1 MKNISHGGP
10 TSFSDSVIVDFTDP
24 VYQKAF
30 KQYFADLDCTVTDW
44 DGLFREMN
52 REGDNAALVRTGEDG
67 KIVGFILYR
76 PVKFSSFF
84 FEETCGFIREFWV
97 SSEYRNRG
105 HGTALLALAEKHFL
119 ENGIYTSILTTDSA
133 PSFYEKRGY
142 VRAPGCQAK
151 NHDEVFVKR
160 L

>member
-1 MKNISHGGP
+1 MENISHGVP
-10 TSFSDSVIVDFTDP
+10 ASFSDSVISDFTDP
-24 VYQKAF
+24 VFRKAF
-30 KQYFADLDCTVTDW
+30 KQYFAELDCSVRDW

-52 REGDNAALVRTGEDG
+52 GEGDNAALVRTGADG
-67 KIVGFILYR
+67 EIVGFILYK

-97 SSEYRNRG
+97 SSEYRHRG
-105 HGTALLALAEKHFL
+105 HGTALLALAEKRFL

-133 PSFYEKRGY
+133 PNFYEKRGY

>member
-1 MKNISHGGP
+1 MENISHDRP
-10 TSFSDSVIVDFTDP
+10 FSDSVISDFTDP
-24 VYQKAF
+24 VFQKAF
-30 KQYFADLDCTVTDW
+30 KRYFADLGCSIRDW

-52 REGDNAALVRTGEDG
+52 SEGDNAALVRTGADG
-67 KIVGFILYR
+67 EIVGFILCK

-105 HGTALLALAEKHFL
+105 HGSALLSLAEKRFL
-119 ENGIYTSILTTDSA
+119 EDGIYTSILTTDSA
-133 PSFYEKRGY
+133 PNFYEKRGY

-160 L
+160 LQ